1 MTLLLVLLI
10 VAVVLSCSVG
20 DEAAR
25 ATAFV
30 LVANWCAN
38 TAFVMVSGDTQPWPA
53 FLTVDYISGFI
64 LIVLYTAPITKIVCL
79 TYAAQCIAHGAYG
92 YLTMSHP
99 NRTAA
104 DHYWWVLYYL
114 ALAQVAIVGGTIVY
128 QRVRDR
134 SRAGSSVPSDNSCP
148 AKGSQ
153 KAPRQ

>member
-10 VAVVLSCSVG
+10 VAVVLACTLG

-30 LVANWCAN
+30 LAANWFAN

-64 LIVLYTAPITKIVCL
+64 LVVLYTAPITKIVCL
-79 TYAAQCIAHGAYG
+79 TYAVQCIAHGAYG
-92 YLTMSHP
+92 YLTMAHP
-99 NRTAA
+99 NPIAA
-104 DHYWWVLYYL
+104 YHYWWVLYYL

-128 QRVRDR
+128 QRFGNR
-134 SRAGSSVPSDNSCP
+134 SRAGRSVPSDQSSSAN
-148 AKGSQ
+148 GTQ
-153 KAPRQ
+153 KAPGQ